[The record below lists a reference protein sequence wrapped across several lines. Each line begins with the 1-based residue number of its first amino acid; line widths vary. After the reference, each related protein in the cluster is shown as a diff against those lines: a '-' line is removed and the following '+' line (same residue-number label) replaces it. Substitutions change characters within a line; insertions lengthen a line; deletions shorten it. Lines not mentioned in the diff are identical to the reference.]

1 MGARSHARPSRLSVR
16 GSALCR
22 AGDLMRPGGYPG
34 VTPPQQPASIGNCE
48 RTAGCSP
55 IAPS

>member
-22 AGDLMRPGGYPG
+22 AGDL
-34 VTPPQQPASIGNCE
+34 
-48 RTAGCSP
+48 
-55 IAPS
+55 